1 MSDPIPQDISLA
13 GCNSTEE
20 AIIHIVGLN
29 HPIKWPIANSM
40 TAENLARTVAVKK
53 LGIGPVVLEVN
64 IKCTNI
70 DTHLRC
76 FSFPFIHRSLPITN
90 NLFLVIWTETQN

>member
-1 MSDPIPQDISLA
+1 MSAPIPQDISLA

-29 HPIKWPIANSM
+29 HPIKWPIANGM

-76 FSFPFIHRSLPITN
+76 FPSP
-90 NLFLVIWTETQN
+90 LFTGAYRLLTIYF

>member
-29 HPIKWPIANSM
+29 HPIKWPIANGM

-64 IKCTNI
+64 IKCCTNI

-76 FSFPFIHRSLPITN
+76 FST
-90 NLFLVIWTETQN
+90 LFAGAYRLLTISF

>member
-1 MSDPIPQDISLA
+1 MSAPIPQDISLA

-29 HPIKWPIANSM
+29 HPIKWPIANGM

-53 LGIGPVVLEVN
+53 LGFGPVVLEVN

>member
-1 MSDPIPQDISLA
+1 MSAPIPQDISLA

-29 HPIKWPIANSM
+29 HPIKWPIANGM
-40 TAENLARTVAVKK
+40 TAECLARSVAVNK

-64 IKCTNI
+64 SKYCTNI
-70 DTHLRC
+70 DTQLRC
-76 FSFPFIHRSLPITN
+76 FS
-90 NLFLVIWTETQN
+90 LFAGAYRLLTISF

>member
-1 MSDPIPQDISLA
+1 MSDPIPQDISIA

-29 HPIKWPIANSM
+29 HPIKWPIANGM

-53 LGIGPVVLEVN
+53 LGFGPVVLEVN
-64 IKCTNI
+64 IKCCTNMI
-70 DTHLRC
+70 LIYDVFPSTLFAGAYRLLTI
-76 FSFPFIHRSLPITN
+76 SF
-90 NLFLVIWTETQN
+90 

>member
-1 MSDPIPQDISLA
+1 MSAPIPQDISLA

-29 HPIKWPIANSM
+29 HPIKWPIANGM

-76 FSFPFIHRSLPITN
+76 FFHFIRRSLPIIN
-90 NLFLVIWTETQN
+90 NFFLVIWTET

>member
-1 MSDPIPQDISLA
+1 MSALIPQDISLA

-29 HPIKWPIANSM
+29 HPIKWPIANGM

-64 IKCTNI
+64 SKYCTNI
-70 DTHLRC
+70 DTQLRC
-76 FSFPFIHRSLPITN
+76 YSFLFIRRSLPITN
-90 NLFLVIWTETQN
+90 NFFLVIWIET

>member
-1 MSDPIPQDISLA
+1 MSAPIPQDISLA

-29 HPIKWPIANSM
+29 HPIKWPIANGM

-64 IKCTNI
+64 IKCCTNI
-70 DTHLRC
+70 NIFHVI
-76 FSFPFIHRSLPITN
+76 SFPFIRQSLPITN
-90 NLFLVIWTETQN
+90 NFFLVIWTET